1 MSVPSCQT
9 GSGVE
14 EMVRCT
20 HRLAQKSGTWIL
32 SYSHCQCA
40 VHHGYITPLSRLLFK
55 IWNISG
61 PLWDH
66 NLSDPSQLLSSF
78 DLRSIVF
85 WNFSPNQE
93 SPQKVEYI
101 ITYLV
106 FSQSF
111 IRQASSE
118 IHFYA
123 AFIFLFI
130 LNGKILY
137 TLAQYMEESRR
148 KNESRGQQAPLVE
161 DEVGTNECGL
171 FKLCGWFQVGGPKL
185 EFETSCDLPNMSN
198 EVEVYETLML
208 W

>member
-1 MSVPSCQT
+1 MAISLKNRHVSSQLSNWKWGR
-9 GSGVE
+9 GSGPVYPQTKHRKVE
-14 EMVRCT
+14 PESYPTVTVSALLTIGTSLPSLCSFSR
-20 HRLAQKSGTWIL
+20 SGIYNIWTTL
-32 SYSHCQCA
+32 RSK
-40 VHHGYITPLSRLLFK
+40 PLRSL
-55 IWNISG
+55 
-61 PLWDH
+61 PT
-66 NLSDPSQLLSSF
+66 LSSF

-101 ITYLV
+101 ITYLL

-148 KNESRGQQAPLVE
+148 KNESIGQ
-161 DEVGTNECGL
+161 
-171 FKLCGWFQVGGPKL
+171 
-185 EFETSCDLPNMSN
+185 
-198 EVEVYETLML
+198 
-208 W
+208 